1 MQLDAKAK
9 GSRNLLVLSAGTCGP
24 QCPHLLTMS
33 RQVVV
38 PLKGTSMLEELFQPM
53 YFESC
58 FFAMTSQCIATL
70 PPAPGLLL
78 ASKKDR
84 KNISTEPLPKA
95 STLQRRKWLEPVP
108 IFDDG
113 GNNEEDDLR
122 PTGRLNVGSKLI
134 AFSWLA
140 SEPVAPFPPIPF
152 ESPPDC

>member
-38 PLKGTSMLEELFQPM
+38 PLKGTSMFEGLFQPM
-53 YFESC
+53 HFESC

-70 PPAPGLLL
+70 PPAPGSFL

-84 KNISTEPLPKA
+84 KNISAET
-95 STLQRRKWLEPVP
+95 
-108 IFDDG
+108 
-113 GNNEEDDLR
+113 
-122 PTGRLNVGSKLI
+122 I
-134 AFSWLA
+134 A
-140 SEPVAPFPPIPF
+140 
-152 ESPPDC
+152 ESQYTSMQEMA